1 MNGAHLASPI
11 KGELGY
17 AHWPQLGSQI
27 HCPIGNQIW
36 GPLGKED
43 VCPNFALTVGTFVC
57 SNSGNFIGQRQIRQ
71 SPYDFLNNNN
81 ILYDRQFGFRKNY
94 STNLALI
101 EVIDKTTKTM
111 DDRGCTLGVFL
122 DLSKA
127 FDTIDY
133 NILFDKLQHYG
144 IRGLAL
150 EWFKSYLTD
159 RYQQVS
165 YAGVVSSSLPLHL
178 GVPQGSILGPL
189 LFLIYIN
196 DIINCSSIL
205 QLVLF
210 ADDTSAFII
219 GLNYVDLFQIMN
231 EALSKLSRWFQ
242 VNKLSLNITK
252 SNYMIFKSKKSHN
265 LDFSNLN
272 LLIDNT
278 QLARVSKVKF
288 LGVIIDEHLTWK
300 PHIEHVK
307 SKVTKI
313 VGVMYRLKGSLPKH
327 SLRLLYTAL
336 LSPYLHYCTVVW
348 AGGHLNT
355 LKTIHVL
362 QKRAIRI
369 ICGAHYLA
377 ESAPLFK
384 SLGLLKI
391 HDSYK
396 FQLAILMY
404 QHYTGTLPH
413 LFKAYFV
420 THVETHSYNTRHK
433 LNYRYEVARTNVRY
447 FSVKIAGPK
456 LWNSISASIRDS
468 RSQTTFT
475 NAYKSFLLDLY

>member
-1 MNGAHLASPI
+1 MIFIVKMTMQVLECGIVPLNMKAALITPI
-11 KGELGY
+11 FKSGDVYEIMDY
-17 AHWPQLGSQI
+17 R
-27 HCPIGNQIW
+27 PISK
-36 GPLGKED
+36 LSCFSKVLEK
-43 VCPNFALTVGTFVC
+43 VMHRRT
-57 SNSGNFIGQRQIRQ
+57 
-71 SPYDFLNNNN
+71 YDFLNNNN

-101 EVIDKTTKTM
+101 EVIDKISKTM

-144 IRGLAL
+144 IQGLAL
-150 EWFKSYLTD
+150 EWFKSYLTH
-159 RYQQVS
+159 RHQQVL

-178 GVPQGSILGPL
+178 GVPRESILGPL

-196 DIINCSSIL
+196 DIINCLSIL

-210 ADDTSAFII
+210 ADDTSAFVI

-231 EALSKLSRWFQ
+231 EELSKLSRWFQ
-242 VNKLSLNITK
+242 VNKVSLNITK
-252 SNYMIFKSKKSHN
+252 SNYMIFKSNKFHK

-288 LGVIIDEHLTWK
+288 LAAIIDEHLTWK

-313 VGVMYRLKGSLPKH
+313 VGVMCRLKGYLPKH
-327 SLRLLYTAL
+327 SLKLLYTAL

-348 AGGHLNT
+348 AGG
-355 LKTIHVL
+355 
-362 QKRAIRI
+362 
-369 ICGAHYLA
+369 
-377 ESAPLFK
+377 
-384 SLGLLKI
+384 SLE
-391 HDSYK
+391 
-396 FQLAILMY
+396 
-404 QHYTGTLPH
+404 YT
-413 LFKAYFV
+413 
-420 THVETHSYNTRHK
+420 
-433 LNYRYEVARTNVRY
+433 
-447 FSVKIAGPK
+447 
-456 LWNSISASIRDS
+456 
-468 RSQTTFT
+468 
-475 NAYKSFLLDLY
+475 

>member
-1 MNGAHLASPI
+1 
-11 KGELGY
+11 
-17 AHWPQLGSQI
+17 
-27 HCPIGNQIW
+27 
-36 GPLGKED
+36 
-43 VCPNFALTVGTFVC
+43 
-57 SNSGNFIGQRQIRQ
+57 
-71 SPYDFLNNNN
+71 
-81 ILYDRQFGFRKNY
+81 
-94 STNLALI
+94 
-101 EVIDKTTKTM
+101 M

-133 NILFDKLQHYG
+133 NILFDKLQYYG
-144 IRGLAL
+144 IQGLAL

-210 ADDTSAFII
+210 ADDTSAFMI

-231 EALSKLSRWFQ
+231 EELSKLSMWFQ

-252 SNYMIFKSKKSHN
+252 SNYMIFKSKKFHN

-288 LGVIIDEHLTWK
+288 LGVIIDEHPTWK

-313 VGVMYRLKGSLPKH
+313 VGVMYRLKGS
-327 SLRLLYTAL
+327 
-336 LSPYLHYCTVVW
+336 C
-348 AGGHLNT
+348 LNT
-355 LKTIHVL
+355 
-362 QKRAIRI
+362 RS
-369 ICGAHYLA
+369 G
-377 ESAPLFK
+377 F
-384 SLGLLKI
+384 
-391 HDSYK
+391 
-396 FQLAILMY
+396 FIL
-404 QHYTGTLPH
+404 
-413 LFKAYFV
+413 
-420 THVETHSYNTRHK
+420 HSFYHT
-433 LNYRYEVARTNVRY
+433 YITVR
-447 FSVKIAGPK
+447 
-456 LWNSISASIRDS
+456 
-468 RSQTTFT
+468 
-475 NAYKSFLLDLY
+475 